1 MNLNKIKYNRINT
14 INKIDDAVTNLIDV
28 MDNSPYINT
37 FDNLEDI
44 IYKLNRLSEKVEKH
58 LNSKKP
64 AKKPAK

>member
-1 MNLNKIKYNRINT
+1 M
-14 INKIDDAVTNLIDV
+14 NKIDDAVTNLIDV